1 MIPRDSS
8 YILDYWNKKQ
18 SFLRRFLKGWE
29 INTKKERNQHKTELT
44 SLIQEMDSQAD
55 LRELDVE
62 EWNKRYEM
70 EPELEHIYEME
81 ELFWHKRCG
90 DMTLLQGDRNTEFF
104 HRMANGRRRRRRR
117 CMILSLE
124 DEGKELHSK
133 EEMKTHI
140 IEFYKT
146 LFRADD
152 PSNVHLSPLIW
163 H

>member
-18 SFLRRFLKGWE
+18 SSLRRFLKGWE

-81 ELFWHKRCG
+81 ELF
-90 DMTLLQGDRNTEFF
+90 
-104 HRMANGRRRRRRR
+104 
-117 CMILSLE
+117 
-124 DEGKELHSK
+124 
-133 EEMKTHI
+133 
-140 IEFYKT
+140 
-146 LFRADD
+146 
-152 PSNVHLSPLIW
+152 
-163 H
+163 